1 MSGLKAPMRH
11 ARYYREIEQYMETR
25 TDGFTMRADRIFNA
39 EARRIATAYE
49 QGGASAALAA
59 PDEKEW
65 LEYLNRLW
73 ITTAPEAAGITDHW
87 LTGGAKADI
96 PVKEKVAVAARNRI
110 RQLGP
115 DKARGIVQTS
125 QEIIVN
131 TLATAEPASGG
142 RTLLLALINAYSDK
156 AKKRSRKI
164 AYSEVHESTNY
175 GTMEAAT
182 SLYRAV
188 DKVWVAT
195 PDNRVR
201 DAHIAAQGQRRQL
214 DQFFLVGGD
223 RLNFPGDS
231 SLGASL
237 SNTLNCRCI
246 VTYQARTDRRE

>member
-1 MSGLKAPMRH
+1 MKANGRH
-11 ARYYREIEQYMETR
+11 ARYYLEVEQYMESR
-25 TDGFTMRADRIFNA
+25 TDGFTRRADRIFNA

-49 QGGASAALAA
+49 QGGVSAALAV
-59 PDEKEW
+59 PDETEW

-73 ITTAPEAAGITDHW
+73 ITTAPEAGAITDQW
-87 LTGGAKADI
+87 LSGGAKADI
-96 PVKEKVAVAARNRI
+96 PVKEKVAIAARNRI
-110 RQLGP
+110 KRLGP
-115 DKARGIVQTS
+115 DKARGIVTTS
-125 QEIIVN
+125 QDII
-131 TLATAEPASGG
+131 TGALSAAEPASGG

-182 SLYRAV
+182 ALYRAV
-188 DKVWVAT
+188 DKVWIAT
-195 PDNRVR
+195 PDDRVR

-246 VTYQARTDRRE
+246 TSYVARTDRRG